1 MLILRNFLITIL
13 LLMLAAISVVG
24 IMVEF
29 PQIMQWTP
37 DRINELGRSVVRVM
51 RPGMLLFFVWW
62 FILIASLLVF
72 FLTVGRSRRRMKI
85 EVQMGGGR
93 VVIMDAAIK
102 KYIRS
107 ALSEIDDVHVKKI
120 ELREHRNQVT
130 TDIYADVRTK
140 DSLPVLE
147 RRIIT
152 RVRTA
157 LAEDLGITNLGDV
170 HVFIKNFEVTGRP
183 ITPAPAPA
191 DQPEDSNL
199 SPESQFNTGEI
210 EDETAVRPEPHDA
223 ETTSLVTPADSLEHE
238 APTPSADIEPVIGG
252 ESATDA
258 EHHID
263 TNRSPMD
270 QAEQSI
276 ALSDTEI
283 PGDTERLTP
292 ADDEI
297 SLVESRDDAPV
308 VTETSAAEPIDFD
321 INAALAQDPDA
332 PPADSDIADH
342 KDLDDHDLPW
352 ERKIRD
358 GENDDSPGGN
368 RNL

>member
-13 LLMLAAISVVG
+13 LLLLAAISIVG

-29 PQIMQWTP
+29 PQVMQWTP
-37 DRINELGRSVVRVM
+37 ERINELGRSVIRVM

-72 FLTVGRSRRRMKI
+72 FLTIGRSRRRMKI

-147 RRIIT
+147 RRIIS

-199 SPESQFNTGEI
+199 SEESQAGTGELDDTTSTTT
-210 EDETAVRPEPHDA
+210 EHQADAPPLVATTESPYDNSRPEP
-223 ETTSLVTPADSLEHE
+223 ADV
-238 APTPSADIEPVIGG
+238 EPVIGG
-252 ESATDA
+252 ETAAEA

-263 TNRSPMD
+263 TQRSPLD
-270 QAEQSI
+270 QAEESLTHSEAEMPAGITRATPDQDEVPVI
-276 ALSDTEI
+276 DTSD
-283 PGDTERLTP
+283 
-292 ADDEI
+292 
-297 SLVESRDDAPV
+297 SAPV
-308 VTETSAAEPIDFD
+308 ITETSAAEPVDLDDKPGLTQDEGIS
-321 INAALAQDPDA
+321 LARDNDN
-332 PPADSDIADH
+332 ADH
-342 KDLDDHDLPW
+342 KDLDDHELPW
-352 ERKIRD
+352 ERRLRESD
-358 GENDDSPGGN
+358 GDDNTGGT
-368 RNL
+368 RN